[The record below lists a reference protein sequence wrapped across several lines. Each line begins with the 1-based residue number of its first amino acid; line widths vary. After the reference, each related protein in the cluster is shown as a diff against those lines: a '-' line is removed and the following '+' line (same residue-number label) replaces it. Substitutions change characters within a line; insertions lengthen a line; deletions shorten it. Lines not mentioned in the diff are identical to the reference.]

1 MEWAKEFL
9 FQNFILLFTAIVM
22 FASSIV
28 RYKNHPRV
36 SVYTMLIMFVAL
48 SLAVFGELERYG
60 KYILDPTFT
69 LIFAVLGYTFR
80 PLCIYLFYLLGNEH
94 PKKRWVV
101 FSIIPLIINTLIYGF
116 AFIPSIQ
123 EYVVY
128 FEVEFNE
135 ITGNILSFHGG
146 FLRYSSH
153 VVSLL
158 YLLLLIFLSI
168 TTVKF
173 KRLFRVLTT
182 VTCATIVIIAV
193 IVESFFNSNGNI
205 SILNTAIPFCILI
218 YYLYLN
224 IEKAELDNLTG
235 FYNREVYNAK
245 VDKLNEIVKG
255 VILFKITI
263 DNNVD
268 NVDIYNKNSQDIKHI
283 ANIIL
288 KNISRK
294 MIVYRIEENMFF
306 LVTNDT
312 NKETVLSIYDRI
324 KKQLYEDN
332 YKVDMGFA
340 FRTDKNELIHELYL
354 ETERVIRTDKASY
367 TRNTGPMKKI
377 F

>member
-22 FASSIV
+22 FASSLI
-28 RYKNHPRV
+28 RYKAHPRV
-36 SVYTMLIMFVAL
+36 SIYTMLIMFVAL
-48 SLAVFGELERYG
+48 CLAAFGELEKYG
-60 KYILDPTFT
+60 KYLVDPTVT
-69 LIFAVLGYTFR
+69 LIFSILGYTFR

-94 PKKRWVV
+94 PKKRWIA
-101 FSIIPLIINTLIYGF
+101 FSIIPLIINTLIYAF
-116 AFIPSIQ
+116 AFVPSMK
-123 EYVVY
+123 EYIVY
-128 FEVEFNE
+128 FEVEFDE
-135 ITGNILSFHGG
+135 VAGNSLSFHGG

-153 VVSLL
+153 VVSLI
-158 YLLLLIFLSI
+158 YLLLLIYLSI
-168 TTVKF
+168 TTVKY
-173 KRLFRVLTT
+173 KRMFRVLTT
-182 VTCATIVIIAV
+182 VTCAAIVIIAV
-193 IVESFFNSNGNI
+193 VVESFFNSSGNI

-294 MIVYRIEENMFF
+294 MIVYRVEENMFF
-306 LVTNDT
+306 LVTNDS
-312 NKETVLSIYDRI
+312 NEETVLSIYERI
-324 KKQLYEDN
+324 KKQLYEQSF
-332 YKVDMGFA
+332 KVDMGFA

-354 ETERVIRTDKASY
+354 EAERVIRTDKASFA
-367 TRNTGPMKKI
+367 RNTGPMKKI